1 MNKPPSNLLWTVLVL
16 AICFMPMIARA
27 QGTGSSVVNS
37 PHNLSATGPGTIRA
51 TGEQQVCIFCH
62 TPHNASPIQPLWN
75 RNVPVA
81 AYIPY
86 SSSSLQAQPGQPT
99 GTSKLCLSC
108 HDGTIALGSVLS
120 RNQPI
125 AMAGGMTTLP
135 PGHKANLGTDLS
147 DDHPISFKYDA
158 ALATKD
164 PKLRHPTALPAPT
177 RLDAQQELQCTTC
190 HDAHNNQFGKF
201 LVMDNANSQ
210 LCRSCHN
217 QEHTE
222 VAAHVNCSSCH
233 QPHTAPSGAFLLR
246 GATVRDACARCH
258 SGQVASSGT
267 EQGQNVLADFLKM
280 SNHDRPGPI
289 DPTKVVKSQSN
300 CNDCHGSHTMGVGS
314 ASAPNIPPNLGA
326 VAGITLAG
334 ALVPRAQFEYEV
346 CFKCHS
352 GATGG
357 TSTLRPPSVTRQVTQ
372 ADVRLQFAPSAVSFH
387 PVAAPGKNTDVP
399 SLIPTLTATSMI
411 YCADCHASDTAS
423 VPGTGVKGPHG
434 SNVSPLLSG
443 EYARMDNVAESP
455 ATYALCYKCHERTS
469 ILANESFTGHARHV
483 VDHKTNCSVCHD
495 AHGIASAQANP
506 ANHAHLINF
515 DTSVVQRDR
524 VTQRLEY
531 ITTGPRAGSCY
542 LTCRNVDHSPKSYPA
557 DTAGAGGVAPLLAP
571 NKVISPTPSILRNR

>member
-1 MNKPPSNLLWTVLVL
+1 MNTPPRILPWCVFIL
-16 AICFMPMIARA
+16 ATCWMPMLALA
-27 QGTGSSVVNS
+27 QGTGMSVVNS

-62 TPHNASPIQPLWN
+62 TPHNAAPIQPLWN

-86 SSSSLQAQPGQPT
+86 TSTAMQAQPGQPT

-108 HDGTIALGSVLS
+108 HDGTIALGSVVS
-120 RNQPI
+120 RDQPI

-147 DDHPISFKYDA
+147 DDHPISFTYDS

-164 PKLRHPTALPAPT
+164 PKLRHPSSLPPQT
-177 RLDAQQELQCTTC
+177 RLDGQQELQCTTC

-222 VAAHVNCSSCH
+222 VAAHVDCASCH
-233 QPHTAPSGAFLLR
+233 QQHTAPSGAFLLR

-258 SGQVASSGT
+258 AGQPATAAGT
-267 EQGQNVLADFLKM
+267 EQGKNVLADFLKM
-280 SNHDRPGPI
+280 SNHDHPGPI
-289 DPTKVVKSQSN
+289 DPTKVIRSQSN
-300 CNDCHGSHTMGVGS
+300 CNDCHGSHSMGLGTAV
-314 ASAPNIPPNLGA
+314 APNIPPNLGA
-326 VAGITLAG
+326 VAGVDSSG
-334 ALVPRAQFEYEV
+334 ALIPRAQFEYEV

-357 TSTLRPPSVTRQVTQ
+357 TTLLKPPTVARQVTQ
-372 ADVRLQFAPSAVSFH
+372 ADVRLQTAPSAISFH
-387 PVAAPGKNTDVP
+387 PVQAPGKNTDVP
-399 SLIPTLTATSMI
+399 SLLPTLTTTSMI
-411 YCADCHASDTAS
+411 YCSDCHASDTAA

-443 EYARMDNVAESP
+443 EYVRMDNVAESP

-469 ILANESFTGHARHV
+469 ILANESFTGHSKHV
-483 VDHKTNCSVCHD
+483 VDNKTNCAVCHD

-506 ANHAHLINF
+506 TNHAHLINF

-524 VTQRLEY
+524 VTNRLEY
-531 ITTGPRAGSCY
+531 ITTGPRAGTCY
-542 LTCRNVDHSPKSYPA
+542 LTCHNVDHSPKSYPV
-557 DTAGAGGVAPLLAP
+557 AGAGGALAAP
-571 NKVISPTPSILRNR
+571 NQVISPTPSILQKR

>member
-1 MNKPPSNLLWTVLVL
+1 MNTPPRILPWCVFIL
-16 AICFMPMIARA
+16 ATCWMPMLALA
-27 QGTGSSVVNS
+27 QGTGMSVVNS

-62 TPHNASPIQPLWN
+62 TPHNAAPIQPLWN

-86 SSSSLQAQPGQPT
+86 TSTAMQAQPGQPT

-108 HDGTIALGSVLS
+108 HDGTIALGSVVS
-120 RNQPI
+120 RDQPI

-147 DDHPISFKYDA
+147 DDHPISFTYDS

-164 PKLRHPTALPAPT
+164 PKLRHPSSLPPQT
-177 RLDAQQELQCTTC
+177 RLDGQQELQCTTC

-222 VAAHVNCSSCH
+222 VAAHVDCASCH
-233 QPHTAPSGAFLLR
+233 QQHTAPSGAFLLR

-258 SGQVASSGT
+258 AGQPATAAGT
-267 EQGQNVLADFLKM
+267 EQGKNVLADFLKM
-280 SNHDRPGPI
+280 SNHDHPGPI
-289 DPTKVVKSQSN
+289 DPTKVIRSQSN
-300 CNDCHGSHTMGVGS
+300 CNDCHGSHSMGLGTAV
-314 ASAPNIPPNLGA
+314 APNIPPNLGA
-326 VAGITLAG
+326 VAGVDSSG
-334 ALVPRAQFEYEV
+334 ALIPRAQFEYEV

-357 TSTLRPPSVTRQVTQ
+357 TTLLKPPTVARQVTQ
-372 ADVRLQFAPSAVSFH
+372 ADVRLQTAPSAISFH
-387 PVAAPGKNTDVP
+387 PVQAPGKNTDVP
-399 SLIPTLTATSMI
+399 SLLPTLTTTSMI
-411 YCADCHASDTAS
+411 YCSDCHASDTAAG
-423 VPGTGVKGPHG
+423 PGTGVKGPHG

-443 EYARMDNVAESP
+443 EYVRMDNVAESP

-469 ILANESFTGHARHV
+469 ILANESFTGHSKHV
-483 VDHKTNCSVCHD
+483 VDNKTNCAVCHD

-506 ANHAHLINF
+506 TNHAHLINF

-524 VTQRLEY
+524 VTNRLEY
-531 ITTGPRAGSCY
+531 ITTGPRAGTCY
-542 LTCRNVDHSPKSYPA
+542 LTCHNVDHSPKSYPV
-557 DTAGAGGVAPLLAP
+557 AGAGGALAAP
-571 NKVISPTPSILRNR
+571 NQVISPTPSILQKR